1 MEGSKKSSFS
11 LFLICVV
18 LITIAGTTGYISK
31 NFIPKEIDTAELNR
45 SIETPK
51 TEKAIETPKTE
62 KATETTTQKETLDK
76 QMEVLQ
82 SSLGTAIN
90 IIQEA
95 PRFIF
100 LMGSKLLSAHV
111 EESTE
116 SNSNIYSV
124 VDQKKN

>member
-1 MEGSKKSSFS
+1 M
-11 LFLICVV
+11 

-45 SIETPK
+45 S
-51 TEKAIETPKTE
+51 IETPKTE

-111 EESTE
+111 EKSTE